1 MLDTIARVVLP
12 RTKIGNLH
20 AMDQYSQD
28 PLSPSFDEGA
38 HNRQDTRDSLFLMA
52 DFRVAG
58 QSATHSVRVR
68 NLSAGGLMAEFPDGL
83 AQGLRVEFDV
93 RGVGWV
99 PGQIAWSAAGRI
111 GVAFDRQIDPL
122 LARKPVGQ
130 GGQTPVFVKPIFP
143 RALR

>member
-1 MLDTIARVVLP
+1 LDTIARVISTG
-12 RTKIGNLH
+12 TKIGISH
-20 AMDQYSQD
+20 AMDHFSQD
-28 PLSPSFDEGA
+28 PLNPSIEDGA

-58 QSATHSVRVR
+58 QSATQPVRVR
-68 NLSAGGLMAEFPDGL
+68 NLSAGGLMAEFSDGL

-99 PGQIAWSAAGRI
+99 PGQVAWSAAGRI
-111 GVAFDRQIDPL
+111 GVAFDRHIDPM

-143 RALR
+143 RQHR

>member
-83 AQGLRVEFDV
+83 AR
-93 RGVGWV
+93 
-99 PGQIAWSAAGRI
+99 
-111 GVAFDRQIDPL
+111 
-122 LARKPVGQ
+122 
-130 GGQTPVFVKPIFP
+130 
-143 RALR
+143 